1 MLYVVFALLAWTVG
15 AHAKPRWETLPLPPA
30 MPKAATTGHVA
41 SGDVEIYYAT
51 YGKGDPVILLHG
63 GLGNSDHWAFQV
75 PALAKHYQVIV
86 VDSRNQGRSGFS
98 KAKLS
103 YRTMADDVLAVMDAL
118 GLGAAAIVGWSDGGE
133 VALQLAVHHPKR
145 VARLF
150 VFGTAY
156 STKGSK
162 PRTVP
167 SQTFHLYTAKCK
179 TDHARHK
186 PRTSFDTVV
195 SSLLPMWRGTGGFTK
210 DQLRAIT
217 VPTVI
222 ADGDH
227 DELFYLDHIKEMAGL
242 IPNATLVVFEAT
254 SHFALWQD
262 PEAFNRALLDFLA
275 PARP

>member
-1 MLYVVFALLAWTVG
+1 MRPLLYVVLALVAWMR
-15 AHAKPRWETLPLPPA
+15 AADAKPRWETLPLPPA
-30 MPKAATTGHVA
+30 MPKAATTGHVE
-41 SGDVEIYYAT
+41 SHDVPIYYAT

-75 PALAKHYQVIV
+75 PALAKQRQVIV
-86 VDSRNQGRSGFS
+86 IDSRNQGRSGFS

-118 GLGAAAIVGWSDGGE
+118 GLTSAAIVGWSDGGE
-133 VALQLAVHHPKR
+133 VALQLAVHHPER
-145 VARLF
+145 VSRLF

-156 STKGSK
+156 SSKGSK
-162 PRTVP
+162 PRNAPTP
-167 SQTFHLYTAKCK
+167 TFSLYTAKCK
-179 TDHARHK
+179 TDHARLK
-186 PRTSFDTVV
+186 PRASFDAVLG
-195 SSLLPMWRGTGGFTK
+195 SLLPMWRGQGGFTK
-210 DQLRAIT
+210 DQLRAIS

-242 IPNATLVVFEAT
+242 IPKAKLVVFEAT

-262 PEAFNRALLDFLA
+262 PEAFNQALLDFLGS
-275 PARP
+275 